1 MEKAAFV
8 GVGDEAG
15 FVPEESGVGDGKGM
29 AKGDEL
35 AEEVGV
41 DARGSDEL
49 PIDELL
55 IGELPGIGVGEAVG
69 EGVGVGHGFSR
80 DSHSCQVAVS
90 LPPNSFQSAWQRS
103 DQCL

>member
-1 MEKAAFV
+1 LVGSEFV
-8 GVGDEAG
+8 AVGDEAG
-15 FVPEESGVGDGKGM
+15 FVPGGIGVGDGEGV
-29 AKGDEL
+29 AKGDEV
-35 AEEVGV
+35 AKGVGEGAGV
-41 DARGSDEL
+41 SDEA
-49 PIDELL
+49 PM
-55 IGELPGIGVGEAVG
+55 GELPGIGIGEG